1 MNYLFFRTDR
11 VGDLIVSSILFKSI
25 KRKNGNNKIFLVC
38 SIGNAELA
46 RQLSFID
53 KVFVYKKGFFNKLKI
68 LIEINFL
75 KISSLLVLDGKD
87 RSILFSLFIFA
98 KKKIYIINK
107 KKFFFLFR
115 NNKTNLIFDDE
126 NKNYK
131 IDIIIKILSKLDI
144 IFSNEDLNIF
154 KNEYFFKSL
163 KERKLKFL
171 DNCNYNLL
179 HYDEKWIVKS
189 YIETYKNIEL
199 NFDNLNI
206 FLNNIINKSQMDL
219 VITSGKK
226 ISQPLDD
233 LKKTMKFLDEGVY
246 VKKNNNNF
254 LYYIDQP
261 SFNELTEVIYKSK
274 LCITCHGAPTH
285 ISSTLNIKTIDIID
299 LSKIS
304 LYRAYTKHLRNYN
317 EVIRESAKDTTKKI
331 LTLL

>member
-1 MNYLFFRTDR
+1 
-11 VGDLIVSSILFKSI
+11 
-25 KRKNGNNKIFLVC
+25 
-38 SIGNAELA
+38 
-46 RQLSFID
+46 
-53 KVFVYKKGFFNKLKI
+53 
-68 LIEINFL
+68 
-75 KISSLLVLDGKD
+75 
-87 RSILFSLFIFA
+87 
-98 KKKIYIINK
+98 
-107 KKFFFLFR
+107 
-115 NNKTNLIFDDE
+115 
-126 NKNYK
+126 
-131 IDIIIKILSKLDI
+131 
-144 IFSNEDLNIF
+144 
-154 KNEYFFKSL
+154 
-163 KERKLKFL
+163 
-171 DNCNYNLL
+171 
-179 HYDEKWIVKS
+179 
-189 YIETYKNIEL
+189 
-199 NFDNLNI
+199 
-206 FLNNIINKSQMDL
+206 MDL

-285 ISSTLNIKTIDIID
+285 ISSILNIKTIDIID